1 MIKNWCGVGRSGERD
16 RKMPSHDGT
25 QTLPTGKMGLW
36 VLCKE
41 IMGQI
46 NYSGSYVEDGFKEGI
61 RPSERPVGGV
71 ITVQKIIRALK

>member
-1 MIKNWCGVGRSGERD
+1 
-16 RKMPSHDGT
+16 
-25 QTLPTGKMGLW
+25 
-36 VLCKE
+36 
-41 IMGQI
+41 MGQI